1 MRMKNWMDEFVEN
14 TDLSQNRPLKDVVYE
29 SIRKTLIDGK
39 VPAGERF
46 IEKEYSDRLNISR
59 TPVRE
64 SLKQLEIEGLVKY
77 IPRTGV
83 IVNRITKD
91 DVIEIYKI
99 RNSLELLVATE
110 AMKYIT
116 ESDAVNIYNLL
127 DETELA
133 NKKGDIDKVI
143 SLFTKFN
150 NELYNLSNMK
160 ILPAMISN
168 LNNYLNR
175 FRIISIED
183 DARREKALLEHRYIL
198 DTIIAKDRD
207 LAELII
213 KKHLYDSLSV
223 VLEEISE

>member
-83 IVNRITKD
+83 VVNRITKD

-99 RNSLELLVATE
+99 RNSLELLVVTE

-160 ILPAMISN
+160 ILPTMISN

-183 DARREKALLEHRYIL
+183 DARREKALLEHRHIL